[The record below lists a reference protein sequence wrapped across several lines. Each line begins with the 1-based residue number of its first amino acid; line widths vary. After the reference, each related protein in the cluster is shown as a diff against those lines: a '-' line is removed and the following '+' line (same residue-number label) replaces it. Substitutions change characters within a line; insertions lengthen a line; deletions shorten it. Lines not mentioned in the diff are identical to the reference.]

1 MSAPMLCQLRRQC
14 SAVACITVAR
24 RTYTPSHPTPPSFF
38 NRVLFTLNKH
48 FYEVEHLINWSSW
61 LKNKVIRRKNVFYGY
76 TQKKFGVNVAASYY
90 ILGLGGS
97 FRFADQPEWFR
108 PDSRGKF
115 SYDFLNTPNSTIE
128 EIDLSRTLINHV
140 GLENI
145 MSQTRLRHLRLQ
157 ACPEVDDWFLA
168 RLHLFGETME
178 ELDLSQCSR
187 ITVGG
192 LAALQHLRKLR
203 RLNISSLP
211 RLKNPGLIRI
221 LLEEM
226 LPHCEIIGVDY
237 EQGLLQAE
245 PPTET
250 FTEDSVHA
258 GSLGASRRL

>member
-97 FRFADQPEWFR
+97 FRYSDLTFHF
-108 PDSRGKF
+108 KV
-115 SYDFLNTPNSTIE
+115 DFNDFVTTSLMLF
-128 EIDLSRTLINHV
+128 LSSV
-140 GLENI
+140 
-145 MSQTRLRHLRLQ
+145 SQTRLRHLRLQ

-168 RLHLFGETME
+168 RLHVFGETME